1 MNKRILLALGATMAL
16 AQGAT
21 AQRTTDVLDRGLV
34 AMKTDSGVFCSWRIN
49 ADEWYGTEYN
59 IYRGSTK
66 LNETPLKVS
75 NFTDPAGSLDAPYTV
90 RAVVNG
96 TESAACAP
104 VKVWEKKYTVIK
116 PQHAPEITA
125 GLVPNDATAAD
136 VDGDGE
142 LEIIM
147 KYDNQSSDFQNGDTG
162 IFTVV
167 ECLEMDGTVKWW
179 INFGPC

>member
-1 MNKRILLALGATMAL
+1 MNKRILLALAVTMAL

-75 NFTDPAGSLDAPYTV
+75 NFNDPTGSLDATYTV

-96 TESAACAP
+96 TELAA
-104 VKVWEKKYTVIK
+104 
-116 PQHAPEITA
+116 
-125 GLVPNDATAAD
+125 
-136 VDGDGE
+136 
-142 LEIIM
+142 
-147 KYDNQSSDFQNGDTG
+147 
-162 IFTVV
+162 
-167 ECLEMDGTVKWW
+167 
-179 INFGPC
+179 